1 MNLVKTSFVHASL
14 VTLYIALVATFMQ
27 NAERW
32 FAGRMEETILMPISF
47 LMLLVLSAAITGSLV
62 LGKPAMMYFNGQKSE
77 AVTLFLYIL
86 GWLALGMILFL
97 LINISLF

>member
-47 LMLLVLSAAITGSLV
+47 L
-62 LGKPAMMYFNGQKSE
+62 NGQKSE